1 MGERRPSGHGGW
13 RFAPRVGGRGGVVG
27 GWGGGLFVARVDVV
41 HVVLV
46 MDVRRMS
53 GGSAGWGG
61 SGEGKGWPRGG
72 GVGGGCCRPY
82 SSEGHSFVVLSVG
95 QGRRGLPVRA
105 PLNPGCLQAP
115 AAAAVLLLT
124 TQRVVVCGTG
134 LVLGEGGHLQRR
146 EAVRGWARRARA
158 GVTHNGGAHQLNCR
172 HPHNQ
177 ILHHQQRPHKKE
189 QNNKFSP
196 RVSAADRP
204 YKNNTTKQK

>member
-1 MGERRPSGHGGW
+1 ME
-13 RFAPRVGGRGGVVG
+13 
-27 GWGGGLFVARVDVV
+27 GGGLLNGLADV
-41 HVVLV
+41 
-46 MDVRRMS
+46 
-53 GGSAGWGG
+53 GGLWAGG
-61 SGEGKGWPRGG
+61 GEGSLWPVSTSFMWCSSWTCAGCQAEVLDGEGAGRGKDGPGEGGWAEAAAARTR
-72 GVGGGCCRPY
+72 VKNTLL
-82 SSEGHSFVVLSVG
+82 LSCLVG

-204 YKNNTTKQK
+204 YKNNTTKQR